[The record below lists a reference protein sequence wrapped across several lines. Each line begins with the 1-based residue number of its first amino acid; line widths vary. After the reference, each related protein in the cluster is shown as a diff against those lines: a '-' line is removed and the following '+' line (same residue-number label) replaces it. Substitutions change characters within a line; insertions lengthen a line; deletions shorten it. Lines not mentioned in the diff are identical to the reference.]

1 MQAYNIN
8 LFISIHAPAKGATA
22 FSLSFIS
29 INFDFNP
36 RPREGSDKISPFL
49 APVNANFNPR
59 PREGSDFVIIPS
71 FELVAHFNPR
81 PREGSDQTV
90 AVTIDAFGISIHAPA
105 KGATFLFTLKK
116 SIMVF
121 QSTPPRRERQRYRLR
136 YQIQILFQS
145 TPPRRERQQII
156 EVCPECEKI
165 SIHAPAKGATA
176 VRYSLMMYQIISIH
190 APAKG
195 ATSSRPPFSRS
206 RSIFQ
211 STPPRRE
218 RLL

>member
-1 MQAYNIN
+1 MVAYPETNFN
-8 LFISIHAPAKGATA
+8 PRPREGSDKSAPSSPSRQTISIHAPAKGATKVIKPK
-22 FSLSFIS
+22 S
-29 INFDFNP
+29 
-36 RPREGSDKISPFL
+36 RQTQ
-49 APVNANFNPR
+49 NFNPR
-59 PREGSDFVIIPS
+59 PREGSDF
-71 FELVAHFNPR
+71 FLEL
-81 PREGSDQTV
+81 S
-90 AVTIDAFGISIHAPA
+90 
-105 KGATFLFTLKK
+105 
-116 SIMVF
+116 
-121 QSTPPRRERQRYRLR
+121 QRIRN
-136 YQIQILFQS
+136 
-145 TPPRRERQQII
+145 
-156 EVCPECEKI
+156 I